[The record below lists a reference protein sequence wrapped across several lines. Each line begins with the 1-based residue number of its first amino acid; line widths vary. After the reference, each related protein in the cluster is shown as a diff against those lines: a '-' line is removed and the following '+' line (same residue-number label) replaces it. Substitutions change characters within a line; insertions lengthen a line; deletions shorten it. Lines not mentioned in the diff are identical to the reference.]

1 MALRFLS
8 GLVLLAAVVALV
20 SELTRAQLGVP
31 SAPFT
36 SLLSQLTELAP
47 AKVAALQRS
56 MHPLLWDPVVKSLLR
71 LPAWVILGGIG
82 LVLAWLGRRR
92 PQRIDVF
99 TN

>member
-8 GLVLLAAVVALV
+8 SLILLVAVVALV

-36 SLLSQLTELAP
+36 SLLAQLTELAP
-47 AKVAALQRS
+47 AKIAAVQRS

-71 LPAWVILGGIG
+71 LPAWVLLAAIG
-82 LVLAWLGRRR
+82 LLLAWIGRRR
-92 PQRIDVF
+92 PQRINVF